1 MYTGLISNSIIK
13 SMKNEK
19 TSDAAEQRLTHEE
32 EEFCNLYVCGGIQFA
47 GQHCKCYKEVF
58 YADQDKALMSGR
70 QLLSKPYIQA
80 HIKKLVEKEH
90 ADMETIAVKLQVAE
104 TLKAVMEE
112 TATSNYEDKFGVSLS
127 PAPLRAVSVNAA
139 KALMELYPIKHSQE
153 ARIKIEGESGVI
165 FNVVIPTPN
174 KDENES

>member
-1 MYTGLISNSIIK
+1 
-13 SMKNEK
+13 MKNEK
-19 TSDAAEQRLTHEE
+19 KYDDTEQRLTREE

-47 GQHCKCYKEVF
+47 GQHGKCYKEVF
-58 YADQDKALMSGR
+58 YADEDKALMSGR
-70 QLLSKPYIQA
+70 QLLGKPYIQA
-80 HIKKLVEKEH
+80 HIKKLVEKTH

-153 ARIKIEGESGVI
+153 SRFKIEGESGVI
-165 FNVVIPTPN
+165 FNVVIPASN
-174 KDENES
+174 KHENDS